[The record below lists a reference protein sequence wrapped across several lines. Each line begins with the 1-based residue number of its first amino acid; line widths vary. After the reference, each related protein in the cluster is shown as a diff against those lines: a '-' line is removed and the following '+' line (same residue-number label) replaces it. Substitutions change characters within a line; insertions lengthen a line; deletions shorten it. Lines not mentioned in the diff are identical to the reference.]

1 MFENFLN
8 GLYGDQQPDTATR
21 AILVVAFIVLTWIG
35 QRLLRR
41 IIVRIVVGGFKA
53 FARIS
58 RLEIQFEEH
67 LSRQLAPPLRL
78 LIVTVGLRLAL
89 AFLDLAAPLVILA
102 DQITATIVTVSIF
115 WVLYQIMEVI
125 AQYYIGHAREDG
137 SRLDETLIR
146 FARQIVIVVIMVFT
160 FTVILQ
166 RWGLDVGGL
175 FAGLGIASLAVA
187 LAAQDALANII
198 AYVAIVLD
206 APFKVG
212 DSIAI
217 DKQVLGR
224 IQEISFRST
233 RIRTRD
239 NSLMI
244 IPNQTIANA
253 SVVNWARIR
262 KRRVDM
268 KLGIAYSSTPDQI
281 QAVLADIRE
290 MLANH
295 EAVTQDR
302 FVVEFV
308 EFGESALNLQLFFLV
323 STPSWEDFQA
333 TRTDINLRL
342 MRILQQHNVSIAFP
356 TRSIYIEN
364 GQSTGADHFAT
375 KR

>member
-8 GLYGDQQPDTATR
+8 ELFGSQPPDTTTR
-21 AILVVAFIVLTWIG
+21 LILVAAFIILTWIAQG
-35 QRLLRR
+35 FLRR
-41 IIVRIVVGGFKA
+41 VIVRILVGSFKA
-53 FARIS
+53 AARIS
-58 RLEIQFEEH
+58 RLEIAFEQDM
-67 LSRQLAPPLRL
+67 SRQIAPPLRL
-78 LIVTVGLRLAL
+78 MIVSLGLRLAL
-89 AFLDLAAPLVILA
+89 AFLDLAAPLAVLA
-102 DQITATIVTVSIF
+102 DQIVATIVTVSIF

-125 AQYYIGHAREDG
+125 AQYYISHAREDG

-146 FARQIVIVVIMVFT
+146 FGRQIVISVIVVFVFT
-160 FTVILQ
+160 LVLQ

-212 DSIAI
+212 DSIAL
-217 DKQVLGR
+217 DNQVVGR

-239 NSLMI
+239 NSLMV

-253 SVVNWARIR
+253 RVINWARVR
-262 KRRVDM
+262 KRRIDI
-268 KLGIAYSSTPDQI
+268 KLGITYSTTPDQI
-281 QAVLADIRE
+281 QAVLASIRE
-290 MLANH
+290 MLASH

-308 EFGESALNLQLFFLV
+308 EFGESSLNLQVYFLV
-323 STPSWEDFQA
+323 TSPTWEDFQA
-333 TRTDINLRL
+333 IRTDINLRL
-342 MRILQQHNVSIAFP
+342 MQILQQHGVSMAFP

-364 GQSTGADHFAT
+364 GARHDPETEI
-375 KR
+375 